1 MLRSRTRYQDLGEKP
16 TKYFFGLENRQYTNK
31 VMNKIIDS
39 NAVEHTDTKDIL
51 NCQKQFYENLYDKV
65 PVSENNSLT
74 DILGENED
82 KLSDEEAHALEG
94 KNHICRVITC
104 FKTNEK

>member
-1 MLRSRTRYQDLGEKP
+1 
-16 TKYFFGLENRQYTNK
+16 
-31 VMNKIIDS
+31 MNKIIDS

-74 DILGENED
+74 DTLGETED
-82 KLSDEEAHALEG
+82 KLSDEEAHNLVGKIIYAELLHAL
-94 KNHICRVITC
+94 K
-104 FKTNEK
+104 KMKNEKKKSGTRRLYGRILQIFLDRFRHFCSTIN